1 MVFQGT
7 KNAPCKE
14 FRIATMP
21 TTPTA
26 EPIVVSGMCNGRVVP
41 GPGSWSKIKIFVNA
55 AQFSNMESLLCCEK
69 KVENEMKKR
78 IIALVIA
85 GAGLVTGCSQQQ
97 KDKGIKGN
105 ITMQAIEEIAFAGVN
120 YTVDEGVVYVTG
132 RCPSQREKDKVLTR
146 LGQLAGVKKIV
157 ETIELGPI
165 TLDENYWV
173 KRSADSILKDYPK
186 VSAILDGGQLYLN
199 GYAEEKDQDKIL
211 SALEK
216 LNIQGVNQVRSL

>member
-1 MVFQGT
+1 
-7 KNAPCKE
+7 
-14 FRIATMP
+14 
-21 TTPTA
+21 
-26 EPIVVSGMCNGRVVP
+26 
-41 GPGSWSKIKIFVNA
+41 
-55 AQFSNMESLLCCEK
+55 LCCEK